1 MSSTQTATVTAPT
14 NPNLH
19 GFGRMKVDGHDQN
32 FGDFR
37 DALSRDGYAI
47 VKGAI
52 PRDRAL
58 HYGDQMYSWLEN
70 L

>member
-1 MSSTQTATVTAPT
+1 
-14 NPNLH
+14 
-19 GFGRMKVDGHDQN
+19 MKVDGHDQN